1 MRALLVVLSVREYAE
16 VHAQL
21 VRAPRSTDRP
31 SERATTQALRARLRE
46 CDGDHDVDDDLSR
59 TVHVRRND
67 ADVQKGLDYQGS
79 GSVEKESLGSDRVI
93 SLELRARFIQP
104 PKQRPPK
111 AVCPAV

>member
-67 ADVQKGLDYQGS
+67 ADVQKGLSACAARRSGERLCGEGVARIGS
-79 GSVEKESLGSDRVI
+79 RHF
-93 SLELRARFIQP
+93 A
-104 PKQRPPK
+104 
-111 AVCPAV
+111 

>member
-67 ADVQKGLDYQGS
+67 ADVQKGLPAGAARRSGERLCGEGVARIGS
-79 GSVEKESLGSDRVI
+79 RHF
-93 SLELRARFIQP
+93 A
-104 PKQRPPK
+104 
-111 AVCPAV
+111 

>member
-46 CDGDHDVDDDLSR
+46 CDGDGDDDVDDD
-59 TVHVRRND
+59 
-67 ADVQKGLDYQGS
+67 DY
-79 GSVEKESLGSDRVI
+79 
-93 SLELRARFIQP
+93 
-104 PKQRPPK
+104 
-111 AVCPAV
+111 

>member
-46 CDGDHDVDDDLSR
+46 CDGDDDDLSR

-93 SLELRARFIQP
+93 SLEL
-104 PKQRPPK
+104 
-111 AVCPAV
+111 

>member
-46 CDGDHDVDDDLSR
+46 CDGAHDVDDDLSR

-67 ADVQKGLDYQGS
+67 ADVQKGLPAGAARRSGERLCGEGVARIGS
-79 GSVEKESLGSDRVI
+79 RHF
-93 SLELRARFIQP
+93 A
-104 PKQRPPK
+104 
-111 AVCPAV
+111 

>member
-46 CDGDHDVDDDLSR
+46 CDGDRDVDGDDDDDLSR

-67 ADVQKGLDYQGS
+67 ADVQKGLPACAARRSGERLCGEGVARIGS
-79 GSVEKESLGSDRVI
+79 RHF
-93 SLELRARFIQP
+93 A
-104 PKQRPPK
+104 
-111 AVCPAV
+111 

>member
-46 CDGDHDVDDDLSR
+46 CDGVHDVDDDLSR

-67 ADVQKGLDYQGS
+67 ADVQKGLPAGAARRSGERLCGEGVARIGS
-79 GSVEKESLGSDRVI
+79 RHF
-93 SLELRARFIQP
+93 A
-104 PKQRPPK
+104 
-111 AVCPAV
+111 

>member
-67 ADVQKGLDYQGS
+67 ADVQKGLPACAARRSGERLSGEGVARIGS
-79 GSVEKESLGSDRVI
+79 RHF
-93 SLELRARFIQP
+93 A
-104 PKQRPPK
+104 
-111 AVCPAV
+111 

>member
-67 ADVQKGLDYQGS
+67 ADVQKGLPACAARRSGERLCGEGVARIGS
-79 GSVEKESLGSDRVI
+79 RHF
-93 SLELRARFIQP
+93 A
-104 PKQRPPK
+104 
-111 AVCPAV
+111 

>member
-31 SERATTQALRARLRE
+31 GERATTQALRARLRE

-67 ADVQKGLDYQGS
+67 ADVQKGLPAGAARRSGERLCGEGVARIGS
-79 GSVEKESLGSDRVI
+79 RHF
-93 SLELRARFIQP
+93 A
-104 PKQRPPK
+104 
-111 AVCPAV
+111 

>member
-31 SERATTQALRARLRE
+31 GERATTQALRARLRE
-46 CDGDHDVDDDLSR
+46 CDGDGDDDDLSR

-67 ADVQKGLDYQGS
+67 ADVQKGLPAGAARRSGERLCGEGVARIGS
-79 GSVEKESLGSDRVI
+79 RHF
-93 SLELRARFIQP
+93 A
-104 PKQRPPK
+104 
-111 AVCPAV
+111 